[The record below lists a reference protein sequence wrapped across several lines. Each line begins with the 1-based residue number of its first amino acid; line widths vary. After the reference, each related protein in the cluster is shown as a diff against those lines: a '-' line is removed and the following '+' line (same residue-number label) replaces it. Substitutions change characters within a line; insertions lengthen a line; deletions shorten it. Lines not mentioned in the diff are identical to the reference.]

1 MTNGGRVL
9 LADSNADIAAA
20 VTAAA
25 AHKGIRL
32 DWCLDGARA
41 LIAVGA
47 EPPSILVLS
56 ARLGVVDPPKI
67 VATVRDQSD
76 VPILIGAGPH
86 DEDVARAAVEAGAT
100 AMIERPY
107 DIGQIASFVEAGR
120 RPPDETH
127 TATPLLVAGPISV
140 DRRGHRVHVRGR
152 EVSLTNRELALL
164 AFLVERRGRV
174 ADQDEISQA
183 VWGHPTDTNTVAVHV
198 KRLRVKLGEDPQLGQ
213 FITTIRGVGYRLA
226 PSLCA

>member
-1 MTNGGRVL
+1 VTNAGRVL
-9 LADSNADIAAA
+9 LADSNADVAAA

-32 DWCLDGARA
+32 DWCLDGGRA

-47 EPPSILVLS
+47 EPPSVLVLS

-67 VATVRDQSD
+67 VSTVRDQSD

-86 DEDVARAAVEAGAT
+86 DEDIARVAVEAGAT
-100 AMIERPY
+100 AVIERPY
-107 DIGQIASFVEAGR
+107 DIGQITSFVDAAR
-120 RPPDETH
+120 AHHDEPT
-127 TATPLLVAGPISV
+127 TAAALLIAGPISV

-174 ADQDEISQA
+174 ADQDEISHA

-198 KRLRVKLGEDPQLGQ
+198 KRLRVKLGEDPELGQ

>member
-1 MTNGGRVL
+1 MTGAGRVL

-25 AHKGIRL
+25 ARKGIRL
-32 DWCLDGARA
+32 DWCLDGARV

-47 EPPSILVLS
+47 EPPSVLVLS
-56 ARLGVVDPPKI
+56 ARLGVVDPPNI
-67 VATVRDQSD
+67 VSTIRDQSD
-76 VPILIGAGPH
+76 VPILIGVGPH
-86 DEDVARAAVEAGAT
+86 DEDLARVAVEAGAT

-107 DIGQIASFVEAGR
+107 DIGQITSFVEAGR
-120 RPPDETH
+120 PSGGETYSS
-127 TATPLLVAGPISV
+127 AELLVAGPISV
-140 DRRGHRVHVRGR
+140 DRRGHRVHVRDR
-152 EVSLTNRELALL
+152 EISLTNRELALL

-174 ADQDEISQA
+174 ADQDEISHA
-183 VWGHPTDTNTVAVHV
+183 VWGHLTDTNTVAVHV
-198 KRLRVKLGEDPQLGQ
+198 KRLRVKLGEDPELGQ